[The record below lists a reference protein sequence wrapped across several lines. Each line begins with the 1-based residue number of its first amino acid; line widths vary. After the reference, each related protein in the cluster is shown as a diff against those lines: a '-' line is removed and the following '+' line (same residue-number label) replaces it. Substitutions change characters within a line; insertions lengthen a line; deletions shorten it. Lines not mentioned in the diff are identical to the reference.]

1 VWALP
6 LKDRKGLLEKVV
18 RRYGMQGSEH
28 VLGHGKAAFRAVSGL
43 DLEGIV
49 AKRCGCLKPENDPRE
64 VLSNIPL
71 RCQPCGNT
79 NRSLHSREPERSRRL
94 SGFRQRPS

>member
-1 VWALP
+1 MGAFDVLFVDGEDVRALP
-6 LKDRKGLLEKVV
+6 LKERKALLEKVV

-28 VLGHGKAAFRAVSGL
+28 VLGDGKAAFRAVSGL

-49 AKRCGCLKPENDPRE
+49 AKKPENDPRE

-79 NRSLHSREPERSRRL
+79 NRSLKHSA
-94 SGFRQRPS
+94 